1 MQARDFFRHHGYTGH
16 INGSLS
22 PWPAPQPS
30 AGSSQDDSAASFIGA
45 LISLTSH
52 SNIRYQGI
60 LSNIDAAQATLSLEK
75 GMHISPL
82 TFAQCTLGVQKDAVR
97 LLGTHRTK
105 FLKMIRSMIILCF
118 VQQTW

>member
-1 MQARDFFRHHGYTGH
+1 MA
-16 INGSLS
+16 S
-22 PWPAPQPS
+22 PAAPS

-105 FLKMIRSMIILCF
+105 FLKMIRSMTILCF